1 MQAKTTLTVASVA
14 GFSAVA
20 LGAFG
25 AHGLKGVL
33 DDAMMTVYH
42 TAVLYHLVH
51 SAVLLGLGA
60 WLMLKPDNRWL
71 QWSANMMLAGLIL
84 FCGSLYLMTLSGI
97 RPLGIITPFGGVSW
111 LIGWAMLLVA
121 ASKLNTQESE

>member
-1 MQAKTTLTVASVA
+1 MNAKSTLNAAAVA

-33 DDAMMTVYH
+33 DDAIMTVYH

-51 SAVLLGLGA
+51 SAVLLALA
-60 WLMLKPDNRWL
+60 VWLKVMPGNRWL
-71 QWSANMMLAGLIL
+71 SWSANLMLVGMIL
-84 FCGSLYLMTLSGI
+84 FCGSLYAMTLTGI

-111 LIGWAMLLVA
+111 LAGWALLLVA
-121 ASKLNTQESE
+121 ASKLKTQDSE